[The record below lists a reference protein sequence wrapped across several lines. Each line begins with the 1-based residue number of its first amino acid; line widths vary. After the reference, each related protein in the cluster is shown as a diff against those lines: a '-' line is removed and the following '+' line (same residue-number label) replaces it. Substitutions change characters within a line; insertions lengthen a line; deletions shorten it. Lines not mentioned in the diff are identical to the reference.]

1 MQMTTFSVLDKNG
14 NEVLSP
20 ETLHPGDVL
29 ELELAAR
36 KIKKL
41 DFAAQLGVKPSHLSE
56 LLKGK
61 RHVGAVMAL
70 RLENLL
76 GIKAEYWMR
85 VQAAF
90 DLAEARREIY
100 PEATA
105 IRA

>member
-1 MQMTTFSVLDKNG
+1 MANHSVLDSNG
-14 NEVLSP
+14 NEIHSP

-36 KIKKL
+36 NLKKAE
-41 DFAAQLGVKPSHLSE
+41 FAAQLGVKPSHLSE

-61 RHVGAVMAL
+61 RHVGASMAI
-70 RLENLL
+70 RLETLL

-90 DLAEARREIY
+90 DLAKARREIRA
-100 PEATA
+100 EAEA
-105 IRA
+105 MRA